1 MDSAQVR
8 QRIPIKNSLT
18 GMKTWFSSQFFGGL
32 VAALALSSCVMPYPP
47 GPMTSQ
53 GGVVGAVTGAAAG
66 AIIGNQSDRPL
77 EGAAIGGVIGAIAGS
92 TLGNANDQYY
102 GRPYY
107 APPRTYVHHQSY
119 YPPPVMYRSYS
130 YVPSYR
136 YGYGYNSCAPRYYQ
150 HHHHCR

>member
-1 MDSAQVR
+1 
-8 QRIPIKNSLT
+8 
-18 GMKTWFSSQFFGGL
+18 MKTPLGIRCFGGL

-92 TLGNANDQYY
+92 ALGNANDQYY
-102 GRPYY
+102 GSAYY
-107 APPRTYVHHQSY
+107 PPPRTYVYRQSY
-119 YPPPVMYRSYS
+119 CPPPVVYQSYS
-130 YVPSYR
+130 YAPGYR
-136 YGYGYNSCAPRYYQ
+136 YGYGYNSCAPRYYS
-150 HHHHCR
+150 HHHHYCR